1 LIVIHSNKQPA
12 VMMEQRQMI
21 KAKARSIMFEV
32 EAVPESSA
40 LIVAYSNHVQVESAV
55 QELQNSGFYM
65 NKLSIVGNDH
75 HTEEHLV
82 GYYND
87 GKRHWGKLAVF
98 WNGLLLGAVFFTV
111 PDRGPVLVA
120 GPLASWIIAALEGTA
135 VVGGVSAIGA
145 GLCSIGIPK
154 DSVLKY
160 ETALKASQFLLLVHG
175 TAEEVANAR
184 SILERT
190 NPVKMSMH
198 PGARPQDWQS
208 EVLLPA
214 RWR

>member
-1 LIVIHSNKQPA
+1 
-12 VMMEQRQMI
+12 
-21 KAKARSIMFEV
+21 MFEV

-40 LIVAYSNHVQVESAV
+40 VIAAYNSHVQVESAV
-55 QELQNSGFYM
+55 KELQNSGFDM

-87 GKRHWGKLAVF
+87 GNRHWGKLAIF
-98 WNGLLLGAVFFTV
+98 WNGLLFGAVFFAV

-154 DSVLKY
+154 DRVLKY
-160 ETALKASQFLLLVHG
+160 ETTLKASQFLLLAHG
-175 TAEEVANAR
+175 TAEEVAKAR
-184 SILERT
+184 GVLART
-190 NPVKMSMH
+190 NPVEMSMH

-208 EVLLPA
+208 EVLLSA